1 MIQLMLAAFSGLEI
15 AIVVCVGVLSLALI
29 ALSVVILVVK
39 SKNNKAD
46 KSEEQTPIIIYQTV
60 HTSAAKQPTEEQP
73 VAAAETTP
81 APTET
86 ETAVADAAEEQTLP
100 VAAEEEAVAAENSMR
115 YNRSFHARLIQ
126 AEDSVKEWYGV
137 IKNTVLAY
145 AKVSSR
151 MSWKYES
158 FSYKRNPIAKLFI
171 KGKTLYL
178 YLPLNAADY
187 AETKYKLEDVSEI
200 SQFAETPALYKLK
213 SERRVKYAQELLTT
227 VCENLDCKLTDRQPV
242 DYYEPYNSDAVLI
255 KQGLVKRVIEEAGKS
270 FIGASHTSE
279 EAE

>member
-1 MIQLMLAAFSGLEI
+1 MIQSMLAAFSGLEI

-73 VAAAETTP
+73 VATAETAPT
-81 APTET
+81 PTET
-86 ETAVADAAEEQTLP
+86 ETAAADAAEEQTLP